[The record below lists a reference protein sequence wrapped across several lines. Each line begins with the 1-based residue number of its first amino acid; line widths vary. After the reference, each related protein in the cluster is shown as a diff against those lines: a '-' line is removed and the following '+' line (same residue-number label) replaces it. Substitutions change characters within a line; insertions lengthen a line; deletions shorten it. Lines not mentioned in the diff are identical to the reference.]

1 MVISFS
7 WSAGAWRNDGS
18 GERAAPGLCSLQSV
32 PQTRMPGL
40 GRGGGDSQ
48 NLRTF
53 HANQGP
59 IPRIL
64 HLRDQGSREADPTS
78 SLLAHPAQRP
88 AVTAGMLEG
97 TQAWEEG
104 RRSGDAACERG
115 GAWGRG
121 LGKARRGG
129 AWPQRPRPA
138 AAPQPGLLF
147 RSPLGPDPRGSSG
160 SGNRHPRTALPG
172 PRATLSRSRRQSWSG
187 CRIPAGPPHHSFLWL
202 DIWKVKKFHH
212 YTQTLPV
219 RQVTH

>member
-1 MVISFS
+1 
-7 WSAGAWRNDGS
+7 
-18 GERAAPGLCSLQSV
+18 
-32 PQTRMPGL
+32 MPGL

-202 DIWKVKKFHH
+202 DIW
-212 YTQTLPV
+212 TLGPAPPGFRKPSPPNSEAQPRTAFPPDSPTLTSV
-219 RQVTH
+219 YSWTPASHPFPPA